1 MNKNR
6 EKSAGSKAGTV
17 LGNWLANL
25 SRFLT
30 MLFCVLR
37 ACDVIDWQWYWVIS
51 PTIIAW
57 AIAFVMFALAG
68 ILTVVVSQG
77 ED

>member
-6 EKSAGSKAGTV
+6 EKSAGSKVGTV

-25 SRFLT
+25 SKFLT

-57 AIAFVMFALAG
+57 AIALVMFALAG
-68 ILTVVVSQG
+68 VLTVVVSQG